1 MPDIALPVFADEHG
15 DLSVFDSVDAMDRQI
30 EAIDVENDE
39 YEFFDAEGRRLA
51 AHVDTRSGRVTFRID
66 DEQPADPARLAARLR
81 SYFQRLP
88 PHLEAFRARA
98 EAASSLESLVALRQ
112 ELERQPKSRL
122 LGRWRRGLRRD

>member
-1 MPDIALPVFADEHG
+1 MPVIALPVFADDHG
-15 DLSVFDSVDAMDRQI
+15 DLSVFDSVEAMDRQI

-51 AHVDTRSGRVTFRID
+51 ADVDTRSGRIAFRID
-66 DEQPADPARLAARLR
+66 NEHPADPGRLASLLR

-98 EAASSLESLVALRQ
+98 EVASSLESLVALRQ
-112 ELERQPKSRL
+112 EFARQPKPRL
-122 LGRWRRGLRRD
+122 LGRWRPGLRPD